1 MPPGEIACEP
11 PLQPSPSTL
20 GPRGILDE
28 SVLHGPIILVLP
40 GTPLHIRGMCNP
52 WQSFAGV
59 LGSLV
64 LKERV
69 YAFLRRQCGVLPVL
83 CGEGLK
89 CFLEL
94 VSEDRSLAVREGQG

>member
-1 MPPGEIACEP
+1 MPPGEIACER

-64 LKERV
+64 LEERV
-69 YAFLRRQCGVLPVL
+69 YAFLRRQCGLLPVL
-83 CGEGLK
+83 CGEELK
-89 CFLEL
+89 FVLRL
-94 VSEDRSLAVREGQG
+94 VSEDTLQAVSGG